1 MSCYAIQGG
10 VLVFNGDQLILEHLD
25 EGPGA
30 HARLDDILQVLRQ

>member
-10 VLVFNGDQLILEHLD
+10 VLVFKGDQLILEHLD

-30 HARLDDILQVLRQ
+30 HAKLEDILQVLRQ